1 MTSEESGKLQ
11 RRSLLRVGSRKKVR
25 KRAIF
30 HILRRRKRMQGF
42 FKGCAAEPI
51 TVRN

>member
-30 HILRRRKRMQGF
+30 HILRRRKKYKVFLKDVQL
-42 FKGCAAEPI
+42 
-51 TVRN
+51 NLLL